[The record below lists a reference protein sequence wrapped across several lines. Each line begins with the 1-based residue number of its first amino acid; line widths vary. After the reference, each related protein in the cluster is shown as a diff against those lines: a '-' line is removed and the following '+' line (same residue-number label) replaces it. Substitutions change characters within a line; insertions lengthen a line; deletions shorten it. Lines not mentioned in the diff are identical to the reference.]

1 MTNMYL
7 ISISIHYISEK
18 EEIKKRLMADNKK
31 DDPLWFYGEYRRE
44 EWTEC
49 MLYIELL
56 LLLN

>member
-49 MLYIELL
+49 MLYIE
-56 LLLN
+56 